1 MGSTCREKIW
11 LQFYSDRQH
20 CRSVSKGT
28 LCKAQTAVG
37 TIQTLSLSARWERKG
52 NVVRIPL
59 GESSKKPEHVTVR
72 LTVSADL
79 PPPPYSQFFC
89 DFFVYFWPY
98 IEIICVLKRIL
109 HNKKSFFMQLLESPI
124 PSLTAAALRMIIC
137 KRPAPHFDNQE
148 KSVKN
153 AFLRLLT
160 MR

>member
-1 MGSTCREKIW
+1 MGSTGREKIW
-11 LQFYSDRQH
+11 LQFYSDRKH

-79 PPPPYSQFFC
+79 PPPLTVS
-89 DFFVYFWPY
+89 FFVIFL
-98 IEIICVLKRIL
+98 CTFDLIL
-109 HNKKSFFMQLLESPI
+109 
-124 PSLTAAALRMIIC
+124 
-137 KRPAPHFDNQE
+137 
-148 KSVKN
+148 
-153 AFLRLLT
+153 
-160 MR
+160 